1 MSLES
6 HLLELERKHKAL
18 DAKIEEEQRHPG
30 ASDLEIKAMKKQKLK
45 IKEELERRRS
55 AAA

>member
-6 HLLELERKHKAL
+6 HLNELARKHRAL
-18 DAKIEEEQRHPG
+18 DTQIAEEERHPG
-30 ASDLEIKAMKKQKLK
+30 ARDLEIKALKKQKLR

-55 AAA
+55 EAA